1 MPVRQDME
9 YWVLVVDSNARANKI
24 FSVKKKIIAKHIGK
38 ADNKTHLPSLNN
50 L

>member
-24 FSVKKKIIAKHIGK
+24 FSVKKR
-38 ADNKTHLPSLNN
+38 SQ
-50 L
+50 